1 MHQDLLKEFGGGTES
16 QHPDGCPPGFPEF
29 ARPVVVNLHH
39 RGHWDRRGPRVAHRN
54 GDAKLRDQCEH
65 LLRALSLTR
74 GCKSRLFLAEMARVT
89 EECLGRVVG
98 PHALGPR
105 RAQVHRDAT
114 TGLEMLCGSLSHEV
128 MEKLPEKYTLRCGT
142 QVALSSNEEIPRGTC
157 DSRGTWRPWVASLS
171 CHTFASLSVSRLKS

>member
-1 MHQDLLKEFGGGTES
+1 MGVLPVFQNSPARWSSICITEATGTGAVQEWPIATVTPS
-16 QHPDGCPPGFPEF
+16 C
-29 ARPVVVNLHH
+29 VTNVNI
-39 RGHWDRRGPRVAHRN
+39 
-54 GDAKLRDQCEH
+54 CF
-65 LLRALSLTR
+65 RALSLTR

-142 QVALSSNEEIPRGTC
+142 QVALSSNEVIPRGTC
-157 DSRGTWRPWVASLS
+157 DSRGTWRPWGGKSFLS
-171 CHTFASLSVSRLKS
+171 HLRISQRFSAQKLTLPSPRRPGVLNPS